1 MALYELCHNIT
12 IQGNVRISI
21 FDEDGEE
28 EKVFYIDQVVD
39 DLLWDFSCEQD
50 FEEEMVEYEVTY
62 LFVGGDG
69 YLHIELQKKEN

>member
-1 MALYELCHNIT
+1 MTLYELCQGAT

-50 FEEEMVEYEVTY
+50 FEEEMIEYDVTY
-62 LFVGGDG
+62 LFVGKDN
-69 YLHIELQKKEN
+69 YLHIELQKGE